1 MSTEKDMPE
10 NILSLLNEADSAY
23 ALGDIALA
31 RQTLHK
37 ILSTNP
43 ENARANELYAYIV
56 GNENTSTSRQDA
68 IRHLKI
74 ASRQDDCSA
83 KCFYELGSLLLEDG
97 QELDEALLLLM
108 RAEQLVPLS
117 FEILHD
123 LATVHAKMGHE
134 KLALQKYIEASQIR
148 HDSAELLYNIAKLY
162 DNAFDYKN
170 AIIYYDK
177 ALLIAPNFIEAII
190 NRSNNSF
197 ALGDNLQALIFAKR
211 AYALNPNAYYLYGHM
226 VGIKMQI
233 CDWSEYDEQIIKIID
248 AASNQEKI
256 STPFTLLSL
265 IDDLKLQRKITEI
278 YANDCY
284 PLNEKLGAINK
295 QYKNA
300 KLKIG
305 YFSADFGN
313 HPVSLL
319 MAEVFEL
326 HDRDQFEVIAFS
338 LGVMTDHP
346 IRGRLMR
353 GFDQFIDIRD
363 KTEYDVSRLA
373 RELKIDIAIDLGGF
387 TRDSRAGIFSYRAAP
402 IQISY
407 LGYLGTMGAP
417 YIDYIIADPEL
428 IPFEMEDGYTEKII
442 YLPSYQANDRKRPI
456 SEKKFSKEELG
467 LPKKGFVFCCLN
479 NSYKISPD
487 VFSSWVRILNAVQGS
502 VLLLYAENE
511 LAEKNLKAEAILRGL
526 DSERLIFGKKL
537 SFPDYLSR
545 YQAVD
550 LFLDTFPYNAGTT
563 ASDALWS
570 GVPVLTRKG
579 KSFSSRMAASILT
592 AIGLPELITE
602 NIVEYE
608 YKAIEY
614 ALSPSMLLDVKSK
627 LENNH
632 AQCALFDTPQ
642 FVFNLEKSY
651 KKVYETYQKNL
662 PLGHL
667 YL

>member
-1 MSTEKDMPE
+1 MSK
-10 NILSLLNEADSAY
+10 NIVSLLSEADSAY
-23 ALGDIALA
+23 ALGNIALA

-37 ILSTNP
+37 ILNVNP

-68 IRHLKI
+68 IRYLRI
-74 ASRQDDCSA
+74 SSCQNDCSA
-83 KCFYELGSLLLEDG
+83 KCLYELGSLLLEDE
-97 QELDEALLLLM
+97 QDLDEALLLLM
-108 RAEQLVPLS
+108 RARELAPLS

-123 LATVHAKMGHE
+123 LGTVHAKMGHE
-134 KLALQKYIEASQIR
+134 KLALQKYIEASQIK

-177 ALLIAPNFIEAII
+177 ALQIAPNFIEAII

-197 ALGDNLQALIFAKR
+197 VLGDYLQALIFAKR
-211 AYALNPNAYYLYGHM
+211 AYALNPNADYLYGHM

-233 CDWSEYDEQIIKIID
+233 CDWSEYDEQIKKIID
-248 AASNQEKI
+248 ATLNQEKI

-265 IDDLKLQRKITEI
+265 TDDLKIQRKITEI
-278 YANDCY
+278 YVNDCY
-284 PLNEKLGAINK
+284 PLNKKLGPIKKDYRNS
-295 QYKNA
+295 

-326 HDRDQFEVIAFS
+326 HDRNQFEIIAFS

-346 IRGRLMR
+346 MRGRLMR

-363 KTEYDVSRLA
+363 RTEVDISKLA

-387 TRDSRAGIFSYRAAP
+387 TRDSRVGIFSYRAAP

-417 YIDYIIADPEL
+417 YIDYIIADSEL
-428 IPFEMEDGYTEKII
+428 IPSELEDGYTEKII
-442 YLPSYQANDRKRPI
+442 YLPSYQANDRKRPV

-467 LPKKGFVFCCLN
+467 LPKKGFVFCCFN

-487 VFSSWVRILNAVQGS
+487 VFSSWVKILNAVQGS

-511 LAEKNLKAEAILRGL
+511 LVEKNLKAEAILRGL
-526 DSERLIFGKKL
+526 DSERLVFGKKL

-545 YQAVD
+545 YQEVD

-579 KSFSSRMAASILT
+579 KSFASRMAASILT

-602 NIVEYE
+602 NIVDYE

-614 ALSPSMLLDVKSK
+614 ALSPSKLRDVKNK
-627 LENNH
+627 LIGNYD
-632 AQCALFDTPQ
+632 QCALFDTPR
-642 FVFNLEKSY
+642 FVANLENSY
-651 KKVYETYQKNL
+651 KKVYEAHQNNL
-662 PLGHL
+662 PVGHL
-667 YL
+667 RL

>member
-1 MSTEKDMPE
+1 MTE
-10 NILSLLNEADSAY
+10 NIASLLGEAETAY
-23 ALGDIALA
+23 VLGNISVA
-31 RQTLHK
+31 RQTLYK
-37 ILSTNP
+37 ILSDNP
-43 ENARANELYAYIV
+43 ENARANELFAYIV

-68 IRHLKI
+68 VRYLRV

-83 KCFYELGSLLLEDG
+83 KCLYELGSILLEDG
-97 QELDEALLLLM
+97 HELDEALLLFM
-108 RAEQLVPLS
+108 RAEKLVPLS

-123 LATVHAKMGHE
+123 LATVHAKMGRE
-134 KLALQKYIEASQIR
+134 KLALQKYIQASQIKK
-148 HDSAELLYNIAKLY
+148 DSAELLYNIAKLY

-177 ALLIAPNFIEAII
+177 AIEIAPNFIEAII
-190 NRSNNSF
+190 NRSNNSL
-197 ALGDNLQALIFAKR
+197 ALGDYLQALTFANR
-211 AYALNPNAYYLYGHM
+211 AYALNPNADYLYGHI

-233 CDWSEYDEQIIKIID
+233 CDWVGYGEQITKIID
-248 AASNQEKI
+248 ADLSQEKI
-256 STPFTLLSL
+256 STPFNLLSL
-265 IDDLKLQRKITEI
+265 LDDPILQRKITEM
-278 YANDCY
+278 YVNDRY
-284 PLNEKLGAINK
+284 PLNEKLGAIKNE
-295 QYKNA
+295 YKNS
-300 KLKIG
+300 KIKIG

-326 HDRDQFEVIAFS
+326 HDRNQFEVIGFS
-338 LGVMTDHP
+338 FGAMTDHP
-346 IRGRLMR
+346 IRSRLMQ
-353 GFDQFIDIRD
+353 GFDQFIDVRD
-363 KTEYDVSRLA
+363 RTEFDISSLA

-387 TRDSRAGIFSYRAAP
+387 TRDSRAGIFSFRAAP

-407 LGYLGTMGAP
+407 LGYLGTMGAS
-417 YIDYIIADPEL
+417 YIDYIIADSEL
-428 IPFEMEDGYTEKII
+428 IPVGLEDCYTEKII
-442 YLPSYQANDRKRPI
+442 YLPSYQANDRKRPV
-456 SEKKFSKEELG
+456 SEKKFSKEELC
-467 LPKKGFVFCCLN
+467 LPKKGFVFCCFN

-511 LAEKNLKAEAILRGL
+511 LVEKNLKSEATLRGL

-579 KSFSSRMAASILT
+579 KSFASRMATSILT

-614 ALSPSMLLDVKSK
+614 ALSPSKLRDVQNK
-627 LENNH
+627 LANNY
-632 AQCALFDTPQ
+632 AQCALFDTPR

-651 KKVYETYQKNL
+651 KKVHEAYQNNL
-662 PLGHL
+662 PVGHL
-667 YL
+667 YP